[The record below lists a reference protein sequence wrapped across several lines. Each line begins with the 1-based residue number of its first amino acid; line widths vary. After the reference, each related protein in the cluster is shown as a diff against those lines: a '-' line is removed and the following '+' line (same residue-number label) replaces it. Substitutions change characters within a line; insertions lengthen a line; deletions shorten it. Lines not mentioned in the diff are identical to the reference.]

1 MLFQIME
8 IVMRRTLSILS
19 TAALVLSLA
28 STADAAACKD
38 AKGKFIKC
46 AATAPASGS
55 YSLDARGNCHDATGK
70 MAKKAMC
77 GSATPPA
84 APPAMRAAPPAIP
97 SRASAVPT
105 TVAGGPNCKKG
116 KRCGNTCISVKDVCH
131 K

>member
-1 MLFQIME
+1 
-8 IVMRRTLSILS
+8 MRRTLSILA

-28 STADAAACKD
+28 GTADAAACKD

-46 AATAPASGS
+46 AAAAPASGS

-84 APPAMRAAPPAIP
+84 APPALPAAPAKTS
-97 SRASAVPT
+97 SRASAMPSP
-105 TVAGGPNCKKG
+105 VAGGPDCKKG